1 MASPTV
7 TRITNSHQVV
17 SPFVIPIASN
27 PPQEIT
33 QFEVTAVLS
42 LRHRVRQLEQ
52 QIVAAERSIRARLE
66 SGATVEAGEHTAEL
80 KESFRRNVAWKDVV
94 WRLAERLYGED
105 RGEAYC
111 TNVLRNTKP
120 TRTVSLVLL

>member
-1 MASPTV
+1 MATPTV
-7 TRITNSHQVV
+7 TRITDSHQAV
-17 SPFVIPIASN
+17 SPFVIPIASI

-33 QFEVTAVLS
+33 QFEMAALLS
-42 LRHRVRQLEQ
+42 LRNRARQLEQ
-52 QIVAAERSIRARLE
+52 QIATAERSIRARLE
-66 SGATVEAGEHTAEL
+66 SGATVEAGEHAAEL
-80 KESFRRNVAWKDVV
+80 KESFRRNVAWRDVV
-94 WRLAERLYGED
+94 VRVAERLYGED